1 MFMKWEWG
9 SSSSMNK
16 RGGKIM
22 QESGENY
29 LETILILR
37 ERNGTVRSID
47 IANELGYAKPSV
59 SRAVKLLEKKG
70 LIVMEHNG
78 ELVLTE
84 KGLDMAN
91 AIYERHKI
99 ISEFFVE
106 TLGVDK
112 LSADMDACRIEH
124 VISET
129 SFNKIKEFVRG
140 QNDRSGGSS

>member
-1 MFMKWEWG
+1 MH
-9 SSSSMNK
+9 
-16 RGGKIM
+16 
-22 QESGENY
+22 ESGENY

-59 SRAVKLLEKKG
+59 SRAVKLLEKNG

-78 ELVLTE
+78 ELVLTA
-84 KGLDMAN
+84 KGLGMAN

-99 ISEFFVE
+99 ISKFFVDI
-106 TLGVDK
+106 LGVDK
-112 LSADMDACRIEH
+112 TSADMDACRIEH

-129 SFNKIKEFVRG
+129 SFNKIKEFIKEKTDSR
-140 QNDRSGGSS
+140 

>member
-1 MFMKWEWG
+1 
-9 SSSSMNK
+9 
-16 RGGKIM
+16 M

-29 LETILILR
+29 LETILVLR

-47 IANELGYAKPSV
+47 IANQLGYAKPSV
-59 SRAVKLLEKKG
+59 SRAVKLLEKNG

-78 ELVLTE
+78 QLVLTE

-99 ISEFFVE
+99 ISEFFVDI
-106 TLGVDK
+106 LGVDK
-112 LSADMDACRIEH
+112 ISADMDACRIEH

-129 SFNKIKEFVRG
+129 SFNKIKEFIKGRT
-140 QNDRSGGSS
+140 NRPADSR

>member
-1 MFMKWEWG
+1 
-9 SSSSMNK
+9 MNK

-37 ERNGTVRSID
+37 EKKGIVRSID
-47 IANELGYAKPSV
+47 IANQLGYAKPSV
-59 SRAVKLLEKKG
+59 SRAVKLLEKNG
-70 LIVMEHNG
+70 LIIMEHNG

-99 ISEFFVE
+99 ISKFFVDI
-106 TLGVDK
+106 LGVDK
-112 LSADMDACRIEH
+112 SSADIDACRIEH

-129 SFNKIKEFVRG
+129 SFNKIKEFV
-140 QNDRSGGSS
+140 NVKADRSECSR

>member
-1 MFMKWEWG
+1 MH
-9 SSSSMNK
+9 
-16 RGGKIM
+16 
-22 QESGENY
+22 ESGENY

-59 SRAVKLLEKKG
+59 SRAVKLLEKNG

-99 ISEFFVE
+99 ISKFFVDI
-106 TLGVDK
+106 LGVDK
-112 LSADMDACRIEH
+112 SSADMDACRIEH

-129 SFNKIKEFVRG
+129 SFNKIKDFIKG
-140 QNDRSGGSS
+140 KADRSADSL

>member
-1 MFMKWEWG
+1 
-9 SSSSMNK
+9 
-16 RGGKIM
+16 M

-29 LETILILR
+29 LETILILK

-59 SRAVKLLEKKG
+59 SRAVKLLEQKD

-78 ELVLTE
+78 ELILTQ

-99 ISEFFVE
+99 ISKFFVE
-106 TLGVDK
+106 ILGVDK
-112 LSADMDACRIEH
+112 KSADADACRIEH
-124 VISET
+124 VISEI
-129 SFNKIKEFVRG
+129 SFNKIKEFIKG
-140 QNDRSGGSS
+140 KAFLSPDRR

>member
-1 MFMKWEWG
+1 
-9 SSSSMNK
+9 MNK

-84 KGLDMAN
+84 KGLEMAS
-91 AIYERHKI
+91 AIYERHRI
-99 ISEFFVE
+99 ISEFFVDI
-106 TLGVDK
+106 LGVDK
-112 LSADMDACRIEH
+112 ISADMDACRIEH

-129 SFNKIKEFVRG
+129 SFNKIKEFIKGRT
-140 QNDRSGGSS
+140 DRSSDSR

>member
-1 MFMKWEWG
+1 MFRKLEWG
-9 SSSSMNK
+9 LNSTMNK

-84 KGLDMAN
+84 KGLEMAN
-91 AIYERHKI
+91 AIYERHRI
-99 ISEFFVE
+99 ISEFFVDI
-106 TLGVDK
+106 LGVDK
-112 LSADMDACRIEH
+112 ISADMDACRIEH

-129 SFNKIKEFVRG
+129 SFNKIKEFIKGRT
-140 QNDRSGGSS
+140 DRAADIR

>member
-1 MFMKWEWG
+1 
-9 SSSSMNK
+9 MNK

-78 ELVLTE
+78 ELVLTD
-84 KGLDMAN
+84 KGLEMAS
-91 AIYERHKI
+91 AIYERHRI
-99 ISEFFVE
+99 ISEFFVDI
-106 TLGVDK
+106 LGVDK
-112 LSADMDACRIEH
+112 ISADMDACRIEH

-129 SFNKIKEFVRG
+129 SFNKIKEFIKGRT
-140 QNDRSGGSS
+140 DRSSDSR

>member
-1 MFMKWEWG
+1 
-9 SSSSMNK
+9 MNK
-16 RGGKIM
+16 RGGNVM

-29 LETILILR
+29 LETILILK

-59 SRAVKLLEKKG
+59 SRAVKLLEKNG

-78 ELVLTE
+78 ELVMTE
-84 KGLDMAN
+84 KGLGMAN

-99 ISEFFVE
+99 ISRFFVE
-106 TLGVDK
+106 VLGVDK
-112 LSADMDACRIEH
+112 KTADSDACRIEH

-129 SFNKIKEFVRG
+129 SFDKIRGFIKEI
-140 QNDRSGGSS
+140 S